1 MSPLGCAP
9 GAVRVMRFIH
19 TADWHLGRQF
29 HNVSLIDDQRHVL
42 RQLLDAAVGAE
53 VDAVVVAG
61 DVFDRAV
68 PSPEAVEL
76 LDEHLAELVLA
87 RGIPVIMIAGNH
99 DSGRRLGFAS
109 GLLARS
115 GLHVWGRYEGRPP
128 RAVLSDRHG
137 VVHFLGLPYA
147 EPAQVRELSG
157 DPGLHSHAAAMHWL
171 TRAAL
176 ESVPAGERS
185 VCVAHCFVAGGAES
199 ESERP
204 LSVGG
209 AAAVPAECFAGF
221 SYTAL
226 GHLHRP
232 QAVGERLRYSGS
244 LLKYSFSEILHRKS
258 ADLVELDATGGA
270 TVTTLPLQPLRDL
283 RLLEGELARLLEG
296 PSPGEN
302 PEDFLLVRLSDEHE
316 LLDPMARLREI
327 YPNVLHIERPA
338 LQRAGEDALRAHRRQ
353 GSDVELFNA
362 FYAQAAGVQLSEA
375 QAGAFR
381 EVYDALLA
389 QSREASR

>member
-1 MSPLGCAP
+1 
-9 GAVRVMRFIH
+9 MRFIH

-42 RQLLDAAVGAE
+42 QQLSTAAVEAE
-53 VDAVVVAG
+53 VDALVVAG

-76 LDEHLAELVLA
+76 LDECLAELVLA

-109 GLLARS
+109 GLLARA
-115 GLHVWGRYEGRPP
+115 GLHVWGRCETTPP
-128 RAVLSDRHG
+128 RASLSDEHG
-137 VVHFLGLPYA
+137 AVHFLGLPYA
-147 EPAQVRELSG
+147 EPAVVRELSG
-157 DPGLHSHAAAMHWL
+157 APELRSHAEAMDWL
-171 TRAAL
+171 TRTAL
-176 ESVPAGERS
+176 DSVPAGERS

-209 AAAVPAECFAGF
+209 AAAVPADCFAGF

-232 QAVGERLRYSGS
+232 QGIGERIRYSGS
-244 LLKYSFSEILHRKS
+244 LLKYSFSEIPHLKS
-258 ADLVELDATGGA
+258 ATLVELDAAGNPA
-270 TVTTLPLQPLRDL
+270 VETVPLHPLRDL
-283 RLLEGELARLLEG
+283 RLLEGDLARLLEG

-302 PEDFLLVRLSDEHE
+302 PDDFLLVRLSDQHE
-316 LLDPMARLREI
+316 LLDPMGRLREI

-338 LQRAGEDALRAHRRQ
+338 LERAGEGALRAHRRQ
-353 GSDVELFNA
+353 GGDFELFNA
-362 FYAQAAGVQLSEA
+362 FYAQAAGAQLDEA
-375 QAGAFR
+375 QAAAFK
-381 EVYDALLA
+381 EVYDELLA
-389 QSREASR
+389 QGREAAG

>member
-1 MSPLGCAP
+1 
-9 GAVRVMRFIH
+9 MRFLH

-29 HNVSLIDDQRHVL
+29 HNVSLIEDQRHAF
-42 RQLLDAAVGAE
+42 RQLLKAAVEAE
-53 VDAVVVAG
+53 VDAFVVAG

-76 LDEHLAELVLA
+76 LDESLAELVLE

-115 GLHVWGRYEGRPP
+115 GLHVYGCYAGPP
-128 RAVLSDRHG
+128 HALTIEDRHG
-137 VVHFLGLPYA
+137 PVHFIALPYA
-147 EPAQVRELSG
+147 EPALVRGVSG
-157 DPGLHSHAAAMHWL
+157 DPELRSHAEAMGWL

-176 ESVPAGERS
+176 DSVPAGERS

-209 AAAVPAECFAGF
+209 AAAVPAGCFEGF

-232 QAVGERLRYSGS
+232 QAIGERIRYSGS
-244 LLKYSFSEILHRKS
+244 LLKYSFSEIPHLKS
-258 ADLVELDATGGA
+258 AALVELDAAGHPA
-270 TVTTLPLQPLRDL
+270 VESVPLHPMRDL
-283 RLLEGELARLLEG
+283 RLLEGELAGLLEG

-302 PEDFLLVRLSDEHE
+302 PDDFLLVRLTDEHE
-316 LLDPMARLREI
+316 LLDPMGRLREI

-338 LQRAGEDALRAHRRQ
+338 LQRAGEDALRTHRKQ
-353 GSDVELFNA
+353 GGDVELFKA
-362 FYAQAAGVQLSEA
+362 FYTQAAGAELSEE
-375 QAGAFR
+375 QAAAFR
-381 EVYDALLA
+381 EVYDELLA
-389 QSREASR
+389 RSREAAG